1 MQDLCWAPA
10 PRAKTCSGVNGQWV
24 RRSTLWGGDRAA
36 RPPLRL
42 DKDGIEHLKRFE
54 DNRDAELEAMD

>member
-1 MQDLCWAPA
+1 M
-10 PRAKTCSGVNGQWV
+10 
-24 RRSTLWGGDRAA
+24 RRSTFWGGDRAA
-36 RPPLRL
+36 RRPLRL

>member
-1 MQDLCWAPA
+1 MARREALSCARGHA
-10 PRAKTCSGVNGQWV
+10 GILPR
-24 RRSTLWGGDRAA
+24 DRAA
-36 RPPLRL
+36 RPPPLRL